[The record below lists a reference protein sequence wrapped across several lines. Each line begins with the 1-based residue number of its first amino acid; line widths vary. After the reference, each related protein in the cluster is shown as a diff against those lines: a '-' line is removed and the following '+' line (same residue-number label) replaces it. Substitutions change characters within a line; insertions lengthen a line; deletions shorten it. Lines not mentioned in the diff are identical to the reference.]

1 MQKTD
6 WTIHPSSPSYVVLD
20 VTNRGTIT
28 TISLYIGPSLAWW
41 PTNNQMILVQALSWP
56 VWESSLLQ
64 YLIFPAAVLVK
75 KCHDARCG
83 LYDTYD
89 LSKCDGGGASWGQK
103 VRPGRRTQGGPKQS
117 RNTQCSSSLQHFFA
131 LATVNLKKSRKLIGE
146 KHIYFN
152 MFVTKAFIHHP
163 PLNCSGAYCSADTPH
178 GGQHAERGSLKVQKM
193 EFLQKAHI
201 WGLKSYK

>member
-1 MQKTD
+1 MD
-6 WTIHPSSPSYVVLD
+6 VV
-20 VTNRGTIT
+20 TRGQLT
-28 TISLYIGPSLAWW
+28 TIFLCIGPFLAWW
-41 PTNNQMILVQALSWP
+41 PTNNQMILVQAFSWP

-64 YLIFPAAVLVK
+64 YLIFPVAVLVK
-75 KCHDARCG
+75 KFHDARCG

-131 LATVNLKKSRKLIGE
+131 LAIVNLKKSRKLIGE

-163 PLNCSGAYCSADTPH
+163 PRNCSGAYCSADTPH
-178 GGQHAERGSLKVQKM
+178 GGQHAERGSLKVTKM

>member
-6 WTIHPSSPSYVVLD
+6 WTIYPSSPSYVVLD

-64 YLIFPAAVLVK
+64 YLIFPVAVLIK
-75 KCHDARCG
+75 RCHDARC
-83 LYDTYD
+83 DD
-89 LSKCDGGGASWGQK
+89 GGASWGQK
-103 VRPGRRTQGGPKQS
+103 VRPGRRTQGGPNQS

-131 LATVNLKKSRKLIGE
+131 LAIVNLKKSRKLIGE

-163 PLNCSGAYCSADTPH
+163 PLNCSCAYCSADTPH
-178 GGQHAERGSLKVQKM
+178 GGQHAERGSLKVPKM
-193 EFLQKAHI
+193 EFL
-201 WGLKSYK
+201 